1 MAGKKAG
8 GRKKGGGKIELTE
21 EQRQELREAFD
32 LFDTDGSGTI
42 DANELKVALRA
53 LGFEPKKDDIKKMIS
68 DIDKDESGIIDFN
81 DFLEIMTAKMG
92 EKDSREDIMKAF
104 HLFEDEEGVITLES
118 LKKVA
123 SELGENMTDD
133 ELREMIQEA
142 AKDEE
147 DVVSP
152 EEFFK
157 IITRR

>member
-1 MAGKKAG
+1 
-8 GRKKGGGKIELTE
+8 
-21 EQRQELREAFD
+21 
-32 LFDTDGSGTI
+32 
-42 DANELKVALRA
+42 
-53 LGFEPKKDDIKKMIS
+53 MIS